1 MKASRATISGFP
13 VHRVGEAGNK
23 SAIYSF
29 SSHVAYVAPSFP
41 FPVLLRAGSQTA
53 DLAPFG
59 NTWLVATSFPFP
71 VLLGAGSRLI
81 ERDKFVQAK
90 E

>member
-1 MKASRATISGFP
+1 MRTA
-13 VHRVGEAGNK
+13 
-23 SAIYSF
+23 AIYDSIVF
-29 SSHVAYVAPSFP
+29 WRVDSLVIWNGSKHPQVLYSSSLHSVYKLIV
-41 FPVLLRAGSQTA
+41 
-53 DLAPFG
+53 FG
-59 NTWLVATSFPFP
+59 AFWNTWLVATSFPFP